1 MNQEAE
7 IQGQRMP
14 FSFLTIKNLTSKLIT
29 ISGNPI
35 DIYREFNNQQPGFF
49 VEVVKKEFGIGT
61 ESSKR
66 FVNDFKEQLKELN
79 ENHQTELDA

>member
-1 MNQEAE
+1 
-7 IQGQRMP
+7 MP
-14 FSFLTIKNLTSKLIT
+14 FSFLTLKNLTSKLMT
-29 ISGNPI
+29 ISGNPL

-66 FVNDFKEQLKELN
+66 FINDYKVQLKELT
-79 ENHQTELDA
+79 ENHKIELDA